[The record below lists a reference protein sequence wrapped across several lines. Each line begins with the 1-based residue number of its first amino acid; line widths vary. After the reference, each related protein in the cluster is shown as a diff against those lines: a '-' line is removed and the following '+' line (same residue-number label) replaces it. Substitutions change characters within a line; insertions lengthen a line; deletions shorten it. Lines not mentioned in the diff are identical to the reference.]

1 MILRSAHLGLAH
13 CAMCDEVVHGFP
25 HAREVDTCAKASE
38 RTFGS
43 HVSTSR
49 VGDGDGVL
57 PQNFG
62 ETEEG
67 DFSVELVVR
76 VPVSEKAILEVEVVY
91 QSRICL
97 T

>member
-1 MILRSAHLGLAH
+1 M
-13 CAMCDEVVHGFP
+13 
-25 HAREVDTCAKASE
+25 
-38 RTFGS
+38 
-43 HVSTSR
+43 STSR

-67 DFSVELVVR
+67 DFSVELVVH
-76 VPVSEKAILEVEVVY
+76 VLVSEKAILEVEVVY